1 MSRMDAATARA
12 MVDRTLYQG
21 ETVRAFGAAR
31 DMNALTPT
39 LVDSS
44 PNFWVAVTESR
55 FIQVGEAS
63 GKATSH
69 RLAEPQVLELRKKL
83 FVGGWLRFD
92 PAGLGPELGLALL
105 KVDRSLMRALDVAL
119 ADRAQA
125 KPLPKEST
133 TYSVEVVKNPA
144 YVASFVGEESHV
156 LVCDTCGGYCGE
168 VVDGEAQPQ
177 PDCTACL
184 RQVMNPA

>member
-1 MSRMDAATARA
+1 MARA
-12 MVDRTLYQG
+12 IVDRTLYAE
-21 ETVRAFGAAR
+21 ETVRAFGAAT
-31 DMNALTPT
+31 DINTLTPT
-39 LVDSS
+39 FVDSS

-55 FIQVGEAS
+55 FILIGEAS

-83 FVGGWLRFD
+83 FAGGWLRFD

-105 KVDRSLMRALDVAL
+105 KVDKKLMRALEAAL
-119 ADRAQA
+119 AGRAQA

-144 YVASFVGEESHV
+144 YLVSLIGEESHV

-168 VVDGEAQPQ
+168 VVDGEAQQ
-177 PDCTACL
+177 QSECTACL
-184 RQVMNPA
+184 RQI